1 MQHMTLAEENHQQM
15 WDDTLMM
22 TVLPLAKIGKLL
34 NRPQYVEEATYQFLL
49 HVQNLMDRETGLWF
63 HGWNYEGRHNFARAR
78 WARGNSWLTMVI
90 PDFLELVDLPE
101 GNAVRRYLITVLDAQ
116 IAALAECQDDSGLWH
131 TLLDDPHSYL
141 EGLGDRRLCLRHS
154 QSGAQALCRAALR
167 RGWLKKRFAELLQ
180 NISPQ
185 GAAADL
191 IWHRDGVRP
200 RFLSPDPAYL
210 DALRSGDGDPLSDG
224 VSTQVLLSRAPRW
237 RGAE

>member
-1 MQHMTLAEENHQQM
+1 M
-15 WDDTLMM
+15 
-22 TVLPLAKIGKLL
+22 
-34 NRPQYVEEATYQFLL
+34 
-49 HVQNLMDRETGLWF
+49 
-63 HGWNYEGRHNFARAR
+63 
-78 WARGNSWLTMVI
+78 I
-90 PDFLELVDLPE
+90 PDFLELVNLPE

-116 IAALAECQDDSGLWH
+116 IAALAKCQDDSGLWH

-141 EGLGDRRLCLRHS
+141 EASATAGFAYGI
-154 QSGAQALCRAALR
+154 
-167 RGWLKKRFAELLQ
+167 LKAVRKRYVGQHYAGVAEKRFAGLCR
-180 NISPQ
+180 IFRRR

-200 RFLSPDPAYL
+200 RLLSPDPAYL